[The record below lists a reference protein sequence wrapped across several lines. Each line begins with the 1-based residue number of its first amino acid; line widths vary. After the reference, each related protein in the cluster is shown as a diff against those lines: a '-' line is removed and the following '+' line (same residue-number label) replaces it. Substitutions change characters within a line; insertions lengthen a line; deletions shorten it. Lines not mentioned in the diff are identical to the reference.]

1 MAQRQS
7 SSPTSFNS
15 SPLVR
20 LLASLDIAPV
30 SDSAQTFAEKL
41 SHWVAWTDA
50 ISLSRVLADGRDG
63 LAHHTRSHASVPAPA
78 VLERV
83 RRVRAE
89 LAQSITKDTTLRGDT
104 LKRVHLG
111 HGVPAGDRTDYA
123 AYRRS
128 VRAHQHTMEDRI
140 AELRV
145 EVRAAVVQL
154 NPALGHLAAL
164 DAVLDDALSAHQRR
178 LLENVPVLLEKR
190 FQALH
195 KLLQE
200 SSAHELGP
208 DTPAP
213 GRQPAAIGHT
223 LQQVLLAELEV
234 RLQPVEGMMDALG
247 LNPMEHA

>member
-7 SSPTSFNS
+7 PSPTSFNS

-50 ISLSRVLADGRDG
+50 ISLSRVLANGRNMPVPY
-63 LAHHTRSHASVPAPA
+63 TRSDASVGTLA

-89 LAQSITKDTTLRGDT
+89 LAESINNDTTLRGDT

-111 HGVPAGDRTDYA
+111 TGMPPGDRVDYA
-123 AYRRS
+123 AYRRN

-145 EVRAAVVQL
+145 EVRAAVAL
-154 NPALGHLAAL
+154 LDPALGQLAAL

-178 LLENVPVLLEKR
+178 LLENVPVMLEKR

-200 SSAHELGP
+200 SSAHEVGP

-213 GRQPAAIGHT
+213 RRLPAAMGHT

-234 RLQPVEGMMDALG
+234 RMQPVDGLIDALG
-247 LNPMEHA
+247 NKQMEHA